1 MTSPRAVHLAEIRLR
16 WVQKK
21 TQRKPRV
28 NDLTDFFC
36 EQECP
41 LRNQW
46 FPRMNKLR
54 KELWGNECYNH
65 KTVAGWRKKGV
76 RTTKNSSLREKILY
90 FAKKLR
96 VCVCWWV
103 LQTFPSQ
110 PHVKAIS
117 DPFRVA
123 SSWDVRKI
131 STKKRNEQSDR
142 VRNSQIVNFM
152 AFNKFSSTDRMA
164 RWSTI
169 LLNFSGSVVVFFF
182 VGVMSKRSLTP
193 YEAHCEIKSCLL
205 LSLSLSPC
213 LSWTNKRVNESEALN
228 LFICY
233 TLTSA
238 SQCI

>member
-1 MTSPRAVHLAEIRLR
+1 
-16 WVQKK
+16 
-21 TQRKPRV
+21 
-28 NDLTDFFC
+28 
-36 EQECP
+36 
-41 LRNQW
+41 
-46 FPRMNKLR
+46 MNKLR

-131 STKKRNEQSDR
+131 STKKRNERSDR

-152 AFNKFSSTDRMA
+152 AFNKSFLVFIDRPH
-164 RWSTI
+164 
-169 LLNFSGSVVVFFF
+169 GSVEHNFIELLRFCRRLFFR
-182 VGVMSKRSLTP
+182 RSDVK
-193 YEAHCEIKSCLL
+193 EIFNTVWGALRNKKLFTS
-205 LSLSLSPC
+205 LSLSLAVLELDKQTREWEWSIEFIYLLYIDLC
-213 LSWTNKRVNESEALN
+213 IAMYLNFKQCRVLW
-228 LFICY
+228 
-233 TLTSA
+233 
-238 SQCI
+238 